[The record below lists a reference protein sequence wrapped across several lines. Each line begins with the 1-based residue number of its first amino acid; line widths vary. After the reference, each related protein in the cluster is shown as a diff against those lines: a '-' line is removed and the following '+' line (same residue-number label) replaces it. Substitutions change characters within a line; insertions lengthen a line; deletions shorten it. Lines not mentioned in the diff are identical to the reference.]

1 MASFKGLYDK
11 LMSIIKTDTVVNSGA
26 YTPVNTDIIPV
37 YDYQNAVD
45 SITGEKIATK
55 KFVRATD
62 LGGGGGGSSTET
74 ILYSN
79 LTKSAPV
86 LTAGATLGS
95 YLIPGGTVPA
105 NSMLYLE
112 CKAYSF
118 NRTSTANW
126 SVEMSVGSNNLGQT
140 GLSSSRAYAAMIKL
154 ININAVSGSNN
165 TVAGPIAVYPDDYG
179 NVGSNYV
186 VNEYTIDWTQDQT
199 ITVKISSGSTTIP
212 AGGVV
217 LNMFRIKLATE
228 TPMP

>member
-11 LMSIIKTDTVVNSGA
+11 LMSIIKIDTVVDSGV
-26 YTPVNTDIIPV
+26 YIPSPTDIIPV

-62 LGGGGGGSSTET
+62 LGGGGGSSTET

-79 LTKSAPV
+79 LSAS
-86 LTAGATLGS
+86 THTTTGAKLS
-95 YLIPGGTVPA
+95 FVIPGGTVTA

-112 CKAYSF
+112 AKAYSGNLSDDSGWVLSF
-118 NRTSTANW
+118 QHSSGSFGKGGTS
-126 SVEMSVGSNNLGQT
+126 SNNSNYMAL
-140 GLSSSRAYAAMIKL
+140 IKL

-165 TVAGPIAVYPDDYG
+165 TVTGAVDSLNPNDYSVSTG
-179 NVGSNYV
+179 TTSASK
-186 VNEYTIDWTQDQT
+186 YTIDWNNDQT
-199 ITVKISSGSTTIP
+199 IILNLSGTLPPSGVTIQ
-212 AGGVV
+212 
-217 LNMFRIKLATE
+217 MFRIKLATE

>member
-79 LTKSAPV
+79 LTAY
-86 LTAGATLGS
+86 S
-95 YLIPGGTVPA
+95 YMTTGVKLSFTIPGGTVPS

-112 CKAYSF
+112 AKAYS
-118 NRTSTANW
+118 TSNTEYTGW
-126 SVEMSVGSNNLGQT
+126 KLQFSNGAFNLGQAGT
-140 GLSSSRAYAAMIKL
+140 SATTAYIGTIKL
-154 ININAVSGSNN
+154 ININNATGSFN
-165 TVAGPIAVYPDDYG
+165 TVTGAANSLNPNDYSTATSG
-179 NVGSNYV
+179 TYV
-186 VNEYTIDWTQDQT
+186 SRHSINWSLDQT
-199 ITVKISSGSTTIP
+199 IDLSLLGTLPPTGVTIQ
-212 AGGVV
+212 
-217 LNMFRIKLATE
+217 MFRIKLVTE